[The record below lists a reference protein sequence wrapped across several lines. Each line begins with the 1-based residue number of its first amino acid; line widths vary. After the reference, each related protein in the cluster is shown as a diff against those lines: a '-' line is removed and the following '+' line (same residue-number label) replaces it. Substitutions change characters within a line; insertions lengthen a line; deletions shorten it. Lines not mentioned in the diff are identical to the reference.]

1 MVSIKK
7 VKEYFIDVRNRL
19 VNIESRIILLEKSMN
34 VANEDI
40 ENFHECSDQWWGGYS
55 YAQHGDDLIV
65 LNIFHTL
72 GIEKFTYI
80 DVGANHPYR
89 ISNTAL
95 MYELGHRGIN
105 IEANPNLISLFHK
118 YRPEDT
124 NLNVGVGIR
133 QGTMPF
139 YMIDDYSGRNTFS
152 REAAESFVKKH
163 PEFKIRK
170 VENIKVLTLE
180 DIVREYCNG
189 VFPDFMSMDVE
200 GLDYQILSSINFEGS
215 APKIIDV
222 EAEYSAGDTR
232 DKIRELLEKKG
243 YFAYI
248 RAGVNI
254 IFVREEYR
262 DKLI

>member
-1 MVSIKK
+1 MVSIRK

-19 VNIESRIILLEKSMN
+19 GSIESRLTLLENSMKISS
-34 VANEDI
+34 ADL
-40 ENFHECSDQWWGGYS
+40 ENIHECPDQWWGGYS

-72 GIEKFTYI
+72 GIENFTYM

-105 IEANPNLISLFHK
+105 IEANPNYSALFHK

-133 QGTMPF
+133 RDTLPF

-152 REAAESFVKKH
+152 KEAAEAFVKDN
-163 PEFKIRK
+163 PEFKIRNIK
-170 VENIKVLTLE
+170 NIKVLTLE
-180 DIVREYCNG
+180 DIISKYCNG
-189 VFPDFMSMDVE
+189 IFPDFMSMDVE
-200 GLDYQILSSINFEGS
+200 GLDYQILSSIDFERS

-222 EAEYSAGDTR
+222 EVEYSVGDTS
-232 DKIRELLEKKG
+232 DKIRKLLEEKG

-248 RAGVNI
+248 RAGVNV
-254 IFVREEYR
+254 IFIREEYR
-262 DKLI
+262 NKLI